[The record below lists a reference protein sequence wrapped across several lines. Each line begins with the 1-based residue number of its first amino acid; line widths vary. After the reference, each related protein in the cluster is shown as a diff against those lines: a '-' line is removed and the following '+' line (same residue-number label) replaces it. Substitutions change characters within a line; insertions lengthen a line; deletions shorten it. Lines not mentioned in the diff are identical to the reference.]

1 MREGP
6 PDVDGPLSNIIPQ
19 KIFKSMIELYLS
31 KVTESSESEQ
41 AGKLYARVSYKQTM
55 TVQDMAHHMAEHNT
69 AFSEG
74 TITGILID
82 FVKCIREQVLNG
94 NTVKIDNLAIFK
106 ATVEGNGLETMYD
119 AASDKVASATIGNL
133 GEGAKTGPAVKTIKL
148 LAQSTGD
155 FTRDELK
162 KDAKLSWTD
171 KTKAEIAAAKAAAQ
185 GGSSAGNGG
194 DSGNSGNGGSG
205 NGGGNS
211 GGNSGDSGQSQQA
224 TTFALTIS
232 KTGIGSASVTKD
244 GNAIASGASLNEDDE
259 VAISITPAEGQVPTA
274 TVNGSEIELTEDNG
288 VYSGSFAMPGQAS
301 TLIINTGEGEDDDYD
316 PNA

>member
-6 PDVDGPLSNIIPQ
+6 PDLDGPLSNIIPR

-119 AASDKVASATIGNL
+119 ADADKVATATVGNL
-133 GEGAKTGPAVKTIKL
+133 ADGAKTGPAVKAIKL

-155 FTRDELK
+155 FTREELK
-162 KDAKLSWTD
+162 KDAKLAWTD
-171 KTKAEIAAAKAAAQ
+171 KTKAEIAEAKSAANGGTSQSQQ
-185 GGSSAGNGG
+185 GGSQDQQGGQTQGGGSSSGPGTDTGGG
-194 DSGNSGNGGSG
+194 DDQ
-205 NGGGNS
+205 GGGGDNHNPIDT
-211 GGNSGDSGQSQQA
+211 GN
-224 TTFALTIS
+224 
-232 KTGIGSASVTKD
+232 
-244 GNAIASGASLNEDDE
+244 
-259 VAISITPAEGQVPTA
+259 
-274 TVNGSEIELTEDNG
+274 
-288 VYSGSFAMPGQAS
+288 
-301 TLIINTGEGEDDDYD
+301 
-316 PNA
+316 